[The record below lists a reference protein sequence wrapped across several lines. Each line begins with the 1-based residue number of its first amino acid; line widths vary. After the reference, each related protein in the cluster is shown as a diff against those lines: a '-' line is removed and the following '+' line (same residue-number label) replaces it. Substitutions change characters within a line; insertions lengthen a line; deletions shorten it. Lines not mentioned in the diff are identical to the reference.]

1 MAGRRGK
8 PRSRRKGSADV
19 DVYSDW
25 ISHIRRASGDSA
37 VVVGHK
43 KEADIL
49 KGFNI
54 KHVYCLQEPYFRFID
69 SLVQL
74 RKECILLF
82 DATHAGNVVCE
93 RVASDLLQH
102 GIKVNTRF
110 RKMLFTSASKEL
122 GGLLA
127 FIHKH
132 IAISPRTHEALPER
146 L

>member
-19 DVYSDW
+19 DIYAGW
-25 ISHIRRASGDSA
+25 ISHIRSASKNSA

-49 KGFNI
+49 AGFGV
-54 KHVYCLQEPYFRFID
+54 KHVYYLKEPYFRFIET
-69 SLVQL
+69 LMKL
-74 RKECILLF
+74 NKECILLF
-82 DATHAGNVVCE
+82 DATHSGNVDCE

-110 RKMLFTSASKEL
+110 RKMLFTSACKEL

-132 IAISPRTHEALPER
+132 IAITPRTHEALPER